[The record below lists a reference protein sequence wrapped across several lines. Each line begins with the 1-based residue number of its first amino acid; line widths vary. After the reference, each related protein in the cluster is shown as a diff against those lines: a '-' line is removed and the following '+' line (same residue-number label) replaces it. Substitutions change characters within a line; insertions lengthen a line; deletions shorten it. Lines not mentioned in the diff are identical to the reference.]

1 MGSSAPNKEGS
12 LGSAVPLG
20 RTDAGHRL
28 PAGLLCPDL
37 PASLRDQ
44 LGRPPP
50 SVLIP
55 AARSKVQ
62 GCLVDRPQV
71 GWQCSLGSGA
81 PCPLNSSSGRH
92 TRVWPWALS
101 RQVPRQGADPLSGLE
116 LAAGATVSGAPALRE
131 ARPAVGL
138 TGSETARPVHAGT
151 ATAAWSQTS
160 PRRGGAWK
168 RNGNGAGGRRLTG
181 K

>member
-1 MGSSAPNKEGS
+1 M
-12 LGSAVPLG
+12 
-20 RTDAGHRL
+20 
-28 PAGLLCPDL
+28 
-37 PASLRDQ
+37 
-44 LGRPPP
+44 
-50 SVLIP
+50 LIP

-92 TRVWPWALS
+92 AGVWPWALS

-151 ATAAWSQTS
+151 AMAAWSQTS
-160 PRRGGAWK
+160 PRRRGA
-168 RNGNGAGGRRLTG
+168 
-181 K
+181 